1 VLFQARFWP
10 LIADGSVTVTFRRWK
25 RRQVIAGHRYRTG
38 HRIVGR
44 IMIEVDDVREVDP
57 ATISP
62 ADARRAGFPDAATL
76 VAQLRG
82 DDDLPVYRIAFHL
95 VDEPDP
101 RSVLAASSELTVA
114 DREEIQRRL
123 DRLDRASRIGP
134 WTRATLEVIAARPA
148 TRAADLA
155 AGFGR
160 ETQPFKTDVRKLKNL
175 GLTESLEVGYRL
187 SPRGRAYLE
196 GTGLE
201 GTGLEGTG
209 LER

>member
-25 RRQVIAGHRYRTG
+25 RRQVVAGHRYRTG

-44 IMIEVDDVREVDP
+44 MMIEVDDVREVDP
-57 ATISP
+57 AGITD
-62 ADARRAGFPDAATL
+62 ADARLAGFPDADTL

-82 DDDLPVYRIAFHL
+82 DPDLPVFRIAFHV

-101 RSVLAASSELTVA
+101 RSVLAATSALTA
-114 DREEIQRRL
+114 QDRDEIQRRL
-123 DRLDRASRIGP
+123 DRLDRASKIGP
-134 WTRATLEVIAARPA
+134 WTRAVLEVIADQPA

-160 ETQPFKTDVRKLKNL
+160 ETQPFKNDVRKLKNL

-187 SPRGRAYLE
+187 SPRGRAFLDAC
-196 GTGLE
+196 
-201 GTGLEGTG
+201 
-209 LER
+209 RD

>member
-1 VLFQARFWP
+1 MLFQARFWP
-10 LIADGSVTVTFRRWK
+10 LVADGSVTVTFRRWR

-57 ATISP
+57 TRITD
-62 ADARRAGFPDAATL
+62 ADARRAGFPDAETL
-76 VAQLRG
+76 VGQLRG
-82 DDDLPVYRIAFHL
+82 EVDLPVYRIAFHV

-114 DREEIQRRL
+114 DREEIDRRL
-123 DRLDRASRIGP
+123 DRLDRASKIGP
-134 WTRATLEVIAARPA
+134 WTRAVLAAIAARPA

-155 AGFGR
+155 ADFGR

-196 GTGLE
+196 G
-201 GTGLEGTG
+201 
-209 LER
+209 ERV

>member
-10 LIADGSVTVTFRRWK
+10 LIADGSITVTFRRWK
-25 RRQVIAGHRYRTG
+25 RRQVVAGHRYRTG

-57 ATISP
+57 ARITN
-62 ADARRAGFPDAATL
+62 ADAKRAGFPDAHTL
-76 VAQLRG
+76 VGQLRG
-82 DDDLPVYRIAFHL
+82 DDDLPVFRIAFHV

-101 RSVLAASSELTVA
+101 RSVLAATSELSAA
-114 DREEIQRRL
+114 DRSEIDRRL
-123 DRLDRASRIGP
+123 ERLDRASSHGA
-134 WTRATLEVIAARPA
+134 WTRAVLDVIAARPA
-148 TRAADLA
+148 VRAADLA

-187 SPRGRAYLE
+187 SPRGRAYLD
-196 GTGLE
+196 GT
-201 GTGLEGTG
+201 
-209 LER
+209 R

>member
-1 VLFQARFWP
+1 MLFQARFWP

-25 RRQVIAGHRYRTG
+25 RRQVVAGHRYRTG

-44 IMIEVDDVREVDP
+44 ILIEVDDVRVVDP
-57 ATISP
+57 ARITR
-62 ADARRAGFPDAATL
+62 ADARRAGFPDPATL
-76 VAQLRG
+76 VDQLRG
-82 DDDLPVYRIAFHL
+82 DAELPVYRIAFHV

-101 RSVLAASSELTVA
+101 RSVLAASADLTEA
-114 DREEIQRRL
+114 DREEIKRRL
-123 DRLDRASRIGP
+123 DRLDRASSIGP
-134 WTRATLEVIAARPA
+134 WTRQVLRVIAEQPA

-187 SPRGRAYLE
+187 SPRGRAFLDGE
-196 GTGLE
+196 PA
-201 GTGLEGTG
+201 
-209 LER
+209 

>member
-10 LIADGSVTVTFRRWK
+10 LVADGSVTVTFRRWK
-25 RRQVIAGHRYRTG
+25 RRNVVAGHRYRTG

-57 ATISP
+57 AGITR
-62 ADARRAGFPDAATL
+62 ADARRAGFPDAETL

-82 DDDLPVYRIAFHL
+82 DPELPVYRIAFHV

-101 RSVLAASSELTVA
+101 RSVLASSDDLTA
-114 DREEIQRRL
+114 DDRAEIDRRL
-123 DRLDRASRIGP
+123 DRLDRASSHGA
-134 WTRATLEVIAARPA
+134 WTRATLAVIAARPA

-160 ETQPFKTDVRKLKNL
+160 EMQPFKTDVRKLKNL

-196 GTGLE
+196 A
-201 GTGLEGTG
+201 
-209 LER
+209 RA

>member
-10 LIADGSVTVTFRRWK
+10 LITDGTVTVTFRRWK
-25 RRQVIAGHRYRTG
+25 RRQVVAGHRYRTG

-44 IMIEVDDVREVDP
+44 ILIEVDDVREVDP
-57 ATISP
+57 AKITK
-62 ADARRAGFPDAATL
+62 ADARRAGFPDPETL
-76 VAQLRG
+76 VGQLRG
-82 DDDLPVYRIAFHL
+82 EPDLPVYRIAFHV

-101 RSVLAASSELTVA
+101 RSVLAASTDLTAA
-114 DREEIQRRL
+114 DREEIARRL
-123 DRLDRASRIGP
+123 DRLDRASAIGP
-134 WTRATLEVIAARPA
+134 WTRAVLEVIAAQPA

-187 SPRGRAYLE
+187 SPRGRAFLDGE
-196 GTGLE
+196 ST
-201 GTGLEGTG
+201 
-209 LER
+209 

>member
-25 RRQVIAGHRYRTG
+25 RRQVVAGHRYRTG

-44 IMIEVDDVREVDP
+44 ILIEVDDVRVVDP
-57 ATISP
+57 AGITR

-76 VAQLRG
+76 VDQLRG
-82 DDDLPVYRIAFHL
+82 DPDLPVYRIAFHV

-101 RSVLAASSELTVA
+101 RSVLAASADLTDA
-114 DREEIQRRL
+114 DRKEIGRRL
-123 DRLDRASRIGP
+123 DRLDRASSTGP
-134 WTRATLEVIAARPA
+134 WTRPVLRVIAERPA

-187 SPRGRAYLE
+187 SPRGRAFLDGE
-196 GTGLE
+196 PA
-201 GTGLEGTG
+201 
-209 LER
+209 

>member
-1 VLFQARFWP
+1 LFQGRFWP

-44 IMIEVDDVREVDP
+44 MMIEVDDVREVDP
-57 ATISP
+57 SEITNT
-62 ADARRAGFPDAATL
+62 DARRAGFPDAATL
-76 VAQLRG
+76 VGQLRG
-82 DDDLPVYRIAFHL
+82 DPELPVFRIAFHV
-95 VDEPDP
+95 VDEPDA
-101 RSVLAASSELTVA
+101 RSVLAASAALTVD
-114 DREEIQRRL
+114 DREEIDRRL
-123 DRLDRASRIGP
+123 DRLDRASSHGP
-134 WTRATLEVIAARPA
+134 WTRAVLEVIAPRPA

-187 SPRGRAYLE
+187 SPRGAAYLE
-196 GTGLE
+196 
-201 GTGLEGTG
+201 
-209 LER
+209 RPSP

>member
-1 VLFQARFWP
+1 MLFQARFWP

-25 RRQVIAGHRYRTG
+25 RRQVVAGHRYRTG

-44 IMIEVDDVREVDP
+44 ILIEVDDVRVVDP
-57 ATISP
+57 AKITR

-76 VAQLRG
+76 VDQLRG
-82 DDDLPVYRIAFHL
+82 DPDLPVYRIAFHV

-101 RSVLAASSELTVA
+101 RSVLAETAELTAA
-114 DREEIQRRL
+114 DRDDIQRRL

-134 WTRATLEVIAARPA
+134 WTRAVLDVIAARPA

-160 ETQPFKTDVRKLKNL
+160 ETQPFKNDVRKLKNL

-187 SPRGRAYLE
+187 SPRGRAYLN
-196 GTGLE
+196 GPGLE
-201 GTGLEGTG
+201 GPGLEPSS
-209 LER
+209 

>member
-44 IMIEVDDVREVDP
+44 IMIEVDDVREVEP
-57 ATISP
+57 GKISN
-62 ADARRAGFPDAATL
+62 ADARRAGFADADTL

-82 DDDLPVYRIAFHL
+82 DADLPVYRIAFHV

-101 RSVLAASSELTVA
+101 RSLLAASAELTTA
-114 DREEIQRRL
+114 DREEIQLRL
-123 DRLDRASRIGP
+123 DRLDRASPIGP
-134 WTRATLEVIAARPA
+134 WTRAVLEVIAAQPA

-187 SPRGRAYLE
+187 SPRGRAFLE
-196 GTGLE
+196 G
-201 GTGLEGTG
+201 
-209 LER
+209 ERV

>member
-10 LIADGSVTVTFRRWK
+10 LIADGSVTLTFRRWK

-57 ATISP
+57 SAISD
-62 ADARRAGFPDAATL
+62 ADARLAGFDHAQML
-76 VAQLRG
+76 VGQLRG
-82 DDDLPVYRIAFHL
+82 EVDHPVYRIAFHV

-101 RSVLAASSELTVA
+101 RSVLAATADLTVA

-123 DRLDRASRIGP
+123 DRLDRASTSGP
-134 WTRATLEVIAARPA
+134 WTRPVLDVIAAQPA

-160 ETQPFKTDVRKLKNL
+160 ETQPFKNDVRKLKNL

-187 SPRGRAYLE
+187 SPRGRAFLE
-196 GTGLE
+196 GEPT
-201 GTGLEGTG
+201 
-209 LER
+209 

>member
-1 VLFQARFWP
+1 VRVQARFWP

-25 RRQVIAGHRYRTG
+25 RRQVVAGHRYRTG

-44 IMIEVDDVREVDP
+44 MMIEVDDVREVDP
-57 ATISP
+57 AGITD
-62 ADARRAGFPDAATL
+62 ADARRAGVPDADTL

-82 DDDLPVYRIAFHL
+82 DPDLPVYRIAFHV

-101 RSVLAASSELTVA
+101 RSVLAATSELTA
-114 DREEIQRRL
+114 EDRDEIRRRL
-123 DRLDRASRIGP
+123 DRLDRASPIGP
-134 WTRATLEVIAARPA
+134 WTRAVLEVIAEQPA

-160 ETQPFKTDVRKLKNL
+160 ETQPFKNDVRKLKNL

-187 SPRGRAYLE
+187 SPRGRAFLDASCD
-196 GTGLE
+196 
-201 GTGLEGTG
+201 
-209 LER
+209 